1 MYNVV
6 CNDINFL
13 IFVNSTFSKNKGE
26 SMDKKSTLQILDSV
40 NEELQGKMKNL
51 VWCDSEQKNI
61 SIAVPESYE
70 LSVYADGSKSRFRFR

>member
-40 NEELQGKMKNL
+40 NEELQGKMK
-51 VWCDSEQKNI
+51 
-61 SIAVPESYE
+61 
-70 LSVYADGSKSRFRFR
+70 KSGVVRFGTKKHFYCRAGKL